1 MKVLH
6 PTIPLQQSQPDAEAL
21 IKGGRPERR
30 VYKLVLTGGPCGG
43 KTTGQAMLATFF
55 ENLGWKVFRVPETAT
70 VLMSGGIAFG
80 DLNEEQVMDFQVN
93 LIKTMLSLEDTYF
106 SMAEKTVGQNV
117 LVICDRGTMDASAY
131 ISPQEWE
138 RLLDKLDLE
147 ESHICENRYDQIVHM
162 VSAANGAEDFYSVE
176 DHAARFEGLEL
187 ARERD
192 RKAMEAWSEHP
203 YVDIVDNKSDFD
215 SKLNHLVD
223 LVVKRIGLEI
233 GDRFKANSRKVK
245 FVVRGKLPEESKF
258 PKFTDFDV
266 VHHYLQANRKGIQ
279 SRLRKRSR
287 LGRCTYTCTVRR
299 PERKGQIVEVKSTLS
314 RKEYEN
320 LLNHA
325 DPRHY
330 PVFKTRRCFLYNN
343 QQYQLDI
350 YRDPCHPRCKDMM
363 LLETFTTVA
372 SDDVINSLPPF
383 LKICKEVTGDPAFS
397 MYNLALKSE
406 WIDNAHD
413 FCQKLESDE
422 DAVEDDDEDEDDLED
437 QESLLDDDLDKEN
450 NNNNNIVLDEE
461 EIMSKQKAAAAAAA
475 AAAEKKKGQGS
486 KKKVE
491 PAIILLEDFDD
502 GELNLKRHQLDVLQA
517 HQRLLRI
524 NRRGSTQS
532 NNSVQLNASSP
543 KD

>member
-1 MKVLH
+1 MSTKLRWEEKLFKMKVLH
-6 PTIPLQQSQPDAEAL
+6 PTIPLQQSQPNAETL

-80 DLNEEQVMDFQVN
+80 ELNSEQVMDFQEN

-117 LVICDRGTMDASAY
+117 LVICDRGTMDASAF
-131 ISPQEWE
+131 ISNEEWE
-138 RLLDKLDLE
+138 KLLDKLDLD

-187 ARERD
+187 ARDRD

-203 YVDIVDNKSDFD
+203 YVDIVDNRVDFD
-215 SKLNHLVD
+215 GKLNHLVD

-245 FVVRGKLPEESKF
+245 FVVKGKLPEDDVF
-258 PKFTDFDV
+258 PTKFTDFDV
-266 VHHYLQANRKGIQ
+266 VHHYLQTNCKGIQ
-279 SRLRKRSR
+279 SRLRKR
-287 LGRCTYTCTVRR
+287 GRFGRTTYTCTVRR

-350 YRDPCHPRCKDMM
+350 YRDPCHPRCKGLM
-363 LLETFTTVA
+363 LLETFTT
-372 SDDVINSLPPF
+372 SDDVITTSLPPF
-383 LKICKEVTGDPAFS
+383 LKVYKDVTGDPAFS
-397 MYNLALKSE
+397 MYNLALRSD

-413 FCQKLESDE
+413 FCAKLESDE
-422 DAVEDDDEDEDDLED
+422 YDDEDEEVGGGDDESSLEGSSGISTLGD
-437 QESLLDDDLDKEN
+437 EEDNNNGDLD
-450 NNNNNIVLDEE
+450 VRPRT
-461 EIMSKQKAAAAAAA
+461 KAAAVTAD
-475 AAAEKKKGQGS
+475 S
-486 KKKVE
+486 F
-491 PAIILLEDFDD
+491 LDFDD
-502 GELNLKRHQLDVLQA
+502 GETNLKKHQLDVLEA
-517 HQRLLRI
+517 HKRLLRI

-532 NNSVQLNASSP
+532 NGGGGS
-543 KD
+543 